1 MSAGRP
7 RTAVV
12 LFNLG
17 APDRA
22 AAVRPFLVNLFSD
35 PAIIDMPWPL
45 RSLLARLIAHQRAP
59 EATAIYQH
67 LGGGSPLLANTRAQA
82 DALQAALGGESRV
95 FIAMRYWR
103 PFSPEVA
110 REVAAWEPD
119 EVVLLPLYPQFST
132 TTTGSSLRT
141 WSRAAKAAGLT
152 ALSRAICCY
161 PTAPSL
167 VEAHARLIAAAM
179 DATPAP
185 FRLLFSAHGL
195 PERIVARGDPYQW
208 QVEQTAAAVA
218 AAVEATRRTV
228 LDWRVCY
235 QSRVGPLTWIGP
247 ATEDELKRAGADRV
261 NVILAPVA
269 FVSEHSE
276 TLVELDI
283 TYRDVA
289 AKAAVPSYH
298 RVPALGVNEAF
309 IAALAGL
316 VQMPAM
322 ADVKSRC
329 GARLCPRRFNRCP
342 QSGA

>member
-1 MSAGRP
+1 MVVP

-17 APDRA
+17 APDRPE
-22 AAVRPFLVNLFSD
+22 AVRPFLVNLFSD
-35 PAIIDMPWPL
+35 REIIDLAWPL
-45 RSLLARLIAHQRAP
+45 RTIVARLIAHWRTR

-67 LGGGSPLLANTRAQA
+67 LGGASPLLANTRAQA
-82 DALQAALGGESRV
+82 AALQAALGEDTRV
-95 FIAMRYWR
+95 FTAMRHWH

-110 REVAAWEPD
+110 REVAAWGPD

-132 TTTGSSLRT
+132 TTTASSLAT
-141 WSRAAKAAGLT
+141 WRRAASAAGLV
-152 ALSRAICCY
+152 APSRAICCY
-161 PTAPSL
+161 PSAPGL
-167 VEAHARLIAAAM
+167 VEAHTGLIEAAV
-179 DATPAP
+179 DTTPAP

-218 AAVEATRRTV
+218 AAIEAARGIA

-235 QSRVGPLTWIGP
+235 QSRVGPLAWIGP
-247 ATEDELKRAGADRV
+247 PTEDELRRAGADGV

-283 TYRDVA
+283 TYRQVA
-289 AKAAVPSYH
+289 AKAGVPRYH
-298 RVPALGVNEAF
+298 RVPALGTTDKF
-309 IAALAGL
+309 IAALATL
-316 VQMPAM
+316 VRMPLG
-322 ADVKSRC
+322 ADVSSQC
-329 GARLCPRRFNRCP
+329 GERLCPRRFNRCP
-342 QSGA
+342 QPVT